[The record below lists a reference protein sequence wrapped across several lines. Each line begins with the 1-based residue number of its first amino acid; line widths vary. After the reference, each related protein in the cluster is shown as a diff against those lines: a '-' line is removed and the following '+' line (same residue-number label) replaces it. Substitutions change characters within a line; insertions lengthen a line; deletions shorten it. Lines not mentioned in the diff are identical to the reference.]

1 MTRLLRHSTS
11 FNPQDNFAKL
21 LPLLQPFV
29 GFRSLRKRHHR
40 VNHRLYESALDKIK
54 HRVKLRFATH
64 IRAEN

>member
-11 FNPQDNFAKL
+11 FNLQDNFPEL

-29 GFRSLRKRHHR
+29 SFPSFRKRHHR
-40 VNHRLYESALDKIK
+40 INHRLYEFALDKIK